1 MPSRVGVKEVG
12 LFSLQVSFVMGKDSD
27 PLIPLHPVITDP
39 LDKPG
44 RSGKMMV
51 GYDHRNSQLIWEAL
65 ARLLFLG

>member
-12 LFSLQVSFVMGKDSD
+12 LFSLQESFVMGKDSD

-44 RSGKMMV
+44 RSGTI
-51 GYDHRNSQLIWEAL
+51 HE
-65 ARLLFLG
+65 